1 MPDIARDSLLREKMK
16 HPMSHH
22 KDKSPAM
29 IYLGVAFGLVLQAQA
44 FAADAPARKP
54 GLWEVKTSIDGHG
67 RAVAVQQCIDAA
79 TDQMLQSSAGPF
91 SAPACAGREVNK
103 SDTGMTIDSR
113 CDFNGKP
120 ASAHAVVTG
129 SFDSAYTMTVT
140 AEGSDLPAMKMTM
153 EAKWLGACA
162 AGQQPGDVIMA
173 NGVKV
178 NVPELQKRALA
189 PDSSTQFG
197 K

>member
-1 MPDIARDSLLREKMK
+1 
-16 HPMSHH
+16 MS
-22 KDKSPAM
+22 M
-29 IYLGVAFGLVLQAQA
+29 AFGLILQAQA
-44 FAADAPARKP
+44 SAADAPARKS
-54 GLWEVKTSIDGHG
+54 GLWEVKTSVDGRG
-67 RAVAVQQCIDAA
+67 RAVTVQQCIDAA

-91 SAPACAGREVNK
+91 SAAACAGREVNK
-103 SDTGMTIDSR
+103 SDTGMTIDTKCS
-113 CDFNGKP
+113 FNGKP

-140 AEGSDLPAMKMTM
+140 AEGNDLPAAKMTM
-153 EAKWLGACA
+153 EGKWLGDCT

-178 NVPELQKRALA
+178 NIPELQKRALA
-189 PDSSTQFG
+189 PDTATQFG

>member
-1 MPDIARDSLLREKMK
+1 
-16 HPMSHH
+16 MSHNI
-22 KDKSPAM
+22 KPLAV
-29 IYLGVAFGLVLQAQA
+29 ICLGTTFALILQAQA

-54 GLWEVKTSIDGHG
+54 GLWEIKTSIDGRG
-67 RAVAVQQCIDAA
+67 RAVTVQQCIDAT

-140 AEGSDLPAMKMTM
+140 AEGSDLPAAKMTM
-153 EAKWLGACA
+153 EGKWLGACA

-178 NVPELQKRALA
+178 NIPELQKRALA
-189 PDSSTQFG
+189 PDTETQFG